1 MAKRGASHRLRRLIP
16 GTHPARR
23 IQVAIHPEV
32 LPLGLALPSEP
43 ALAAQ
48 NGVIR
53 IAFVAS
59 AVPRRCGIAT
69 FTADLMAAV
78 KAADPAVRCIAAA
91 IDEPN
96 ATHAYGPEVR
106 WRIRQG
112 DKASYRG
119 AARAIN
125 ESSADVVNL
134 QHEFGLYGVWRDGA
148 YDDHCVPMLEEL
160 KKPVITTLHTVLPK
174 PEAQIREVV
183 RRIAERS
190 SAIVVMAETA
200 ARLLGEVY
208 GIERPSIVIPHGM
221 PAIVPRGRRRL
232 KRQLGMD
239 HRTIISTF
247 GLVDPRKGL
256 EYMIA
261 AMPQIAARHPNTLYL
276 IVGQTH
282 PELLRKDGER
292 YRNELVAKIESSGM
306 AEHVRFVNQ
315 YLRQR
320 EIVDYLL
327 ATDVYVTPYLDLN
340 QITSGTL
347 AYALGAGKAIV
358 STRYLH
364 AAEALA
370 DGRGLLVDV
379 RDADG
384 LVRAVLAILD
394 DPALKAELERRA
406 YEYGKE
412 MAWPNVG
419 RRVLA
424 LTRELLG
431 PAEVAMPAQ
440 ASPVDEPEDIEAP
453 VHSA

>member
-1 MAKRGASHRLRRLIP
+1 MAECRASHRIRRLIP

-148 YDDHCVPMLEEL
+148 YHDPFLPMLEEL

-183 RRIAERS
+183 RRIAEHS
-190 SAIVVMAETA
+190 TSVVVMAETA
-200 ARLLGEVY
+200 ARLLADVY
-208 GIERPSIVIPHGM
+208 GISQRPVVIQHGM
-221 PAIVPRGRRRL
+221 PAIVPR
-232 KRQLGMD
+232 
-239 HRTIISTF
+239 
-247 GLVDPRKGL
+247 
-256 EYMIA
+256 
-261 AMPQIAARHPNTLYL
+261 
-276 IVGQTH
+276 
-282 PELLRKDGER
+282 
-292 YRNELVAKIESSGM
+292 
-306 AEHVRFVNQ
+306 
-315 YLRQR
+315 
-320 EIVDYLL
+320 
-327 ATDVYVTPYLDLN
+327 
-340 QITSGTL
+340 
-347 AYALGAGKAIV
+347 
-358 STRYLH
+358 
-364 AAEALA
+364 
-370 DGRGLLVDV
+370 
-379 RDADG
+379 
-384 LVRAVLAILD
+384 
-394 DPALKAELERRA
+394 
-406 YEYGKE
+406 
-412 MAWPNVG
+412 
-419 RRVLA
+419 
-424 LTRELLG
+424 
-431 PAEVAMPAQ
+431 
-440 ASPVDEPEDIEAP
+440 
-453 VHSA
+453 

>member
-1 MAKRGASHRLRRLIP
+1 V
-16 GTHPARR
+16 T
-23 IQVAIHPEV
+23 Q
-32 LPLGLALPSEP
+32 LGVPSSLAWSSKS
-43 ALAAQ
+43 ALAQQ
-48 NGVIR
+48 NGLLR

-96 ATHAYGPEVR
+96 AARAYGPEVR

-112 DKASYRG
+112 DGASYRG

-125 ESSADVVNL
+125 ESSADAVNV
-134 QHEFGLYGVWRDGA
+134 QHEFGLYGVWRDGV
-148 YDDHCVPMLEEL
+148 YEDHCAPMLEEL
-160 KKPVITTLHTVLPK
+160 RKPVITTLHTVLPK
-174 PEAQIREVV
+174 PEPQMRDVV
-183 RRIAERS
+183 RNIAQRS
-190 SAIVVMAETA
+190 TRLVVMAETA
-200 ARLLGEVY
+200 ARLLAEVY
-208 GIERPSIVIPHGM
+208 GIERPPVVIPHGM
-221 PAIVPRGRRRL
+221 PAIVPRGRHRL
-232 KRQLGMD
+232 KRQLGMEQ
-239 HRTIISTF
+239 RSIISTF

-261 AMPQIAARHPNTLYL
+261 AMPEIVARHPNAFYL

-282 PELLRKDGER
+282 PELLKKDGER

-315 YLRQR
+315 YLTQR

-370 DGRGLLVDV
+370 NGRGILVDV
-379 RDADG
+379 RDSDSLARSIG
-384 LVRAVLAILD
+384 AILD
-394 DPALKAELERRA
+394 DPAFKRELEVRA
-406 YEYGKE
+406 YEYGKG

-419 RRVLA
+419 QRVLA
-424 LTRELLG
+424 LTRELIG
-431 PAEVAMPAQ
+431 RSEPPESEDTAEEV
-440 ASPVDEPEDIEAP
+440 ETEAILP
-453 VHSA
+453 GA

>member
-1 MAKRGASHRLRRLIP
+1 MAECGASHRLRRLIP

-431 PAEVAMPAQ
+431 HAEVVVPAQ

>member
-431 PAEVAMPAQ
+431 HAEVVVPAQ

>member
-1 MAKRGASHRLRRLIP
+1 M
-16 GTHPARR
+16 
-23 IQVAIHPEV
+23 AIHPEV

-431 PAEVAMPAQ
+431 HAEVVVPAQ

>member
-208 GIERPSIVIPHGM
+208 GIERRPIVIPHGM

>member
-1 MAKRGASHRLRRLIP
+1 MPTEK
-16 GTHPARR
+16 
-23 IQVAIHPEV
+23 
-32 LPLGLALPSEP
+32 ALTP
-43 ALAAQ
+43 Q
-48 NGVIR
+48 NGQVR

-78 KAADPAVRCIAAA
+78 KTADPAVRCIAAA

-96 ATHAYGPEVR
+96 AARAYGPEVR

-112 DKASYRG
+112 DRESYRG

-134 QHEFGLYGVWRDGA
+134 QHEFGIYGVWRDGV
-148 YDDHCVPMLEEL
+148 YEDHCVPLLEEL
-160 KKPVITTLHTVLPK
+160 TKPVITTLHTVLPK
-174 PEAQIREVV
+174 PEPQIREVV
-183 RRIAERS
+183 RRIADRS
-190 SAIVVMAETA
+190 TRIVVMAETA
-200 ARLLGEVY
+200 AHLLADVY
-208 GIERPSIVIPHGM
+208 GVARRPDVIPHGM
-221 PAIVPRGRRRL
+221 PAIVPHGRHRL
-232 KRQLGMD
+232 KRQLGMEK
-239 HRTIISTF
+239 HTILSTF

-256 EYMIA
+256 EHMIA
-261 AMPQIAARHPNTLYL
+261 AMPAVLARHPNVLYL

-282 PELLRKDGER
+282 PELQRKEGER
-292 YRNELVAKIESSGM
+292 YRNQLAAQIESANM
-306 AEHVRFVNQ
+306 ADHVRFVNQ
-315 YLRQR
+315 YLTQR

-364 AAEALA
+364 AAEALG

-379 RDADG
+379 RDSAG
-384 LVRAVLAILD
+384 LAQAVLAILGD
-394 DPALKAELERRA
+394 GALKAELERRA
-406 YEYGKE
+406 YQYGKE

-424 LTRELLG
+424 LTREVLDRTTQL
-431 PAEVAMPAQ
+431 PTSAPQ
-440 ASPVDEPEDIEAP
+440 PVEEPVEADAP

>member
-1 MAKRGASHRLRRLIP
+1 
-16 GTHPARR
+16 
-23 IQVAIHPEV
+23 
-32 LPLGLALPSEP
+32 LPSER
-43 ALAAQ
+43 ALTPQ
-48 NGVIR
+48 NGLVR

-78 KAADPAVRCIAAA
+78 KTADPAVRCIAAA

-96 ATHAYGPEVR
+96 AARAYGPEVR

-112 DKASYRG
+112 DRESYRG

-134 QHEFGLYGVWRDGA
+134 QHEFGIYGLWRDGV
-148 YDDHCVPMLEEL
+148 YEDHCVPLLEEL
-160 KKPVITTLHTVLPK
+160 TKPVITTLHTVLPK
-174 PEAQIREVV
+174 PEPQIREVV
-183 RRIAERS
+183 RRIADRS
-190 SAIVVMAETA
+190 TRIVVMAETA
-200 ARLLGEVY
+200 AHLLADVY
-208 GIERPSIVIPHGM
+208 GVARRPVVIPHGM
-221 PAIVPRGRRRL
+221 PAIVPHGRHRL
-232 KRQLGMD
+232 KRQLGMEQ
-239 HRTIISTF
+239 RTILSTF

-261 AMPQIAARHPNTLYL
+261 AMPAVLARHPNVLYL

-282 PELLRKDGER
+282 PELLKKEGER
-292 YRNELVAKIESSGM
+292 YRNELVAQIETANM
-306 AEHVRFVNQ
+306 ADHVRFVNQ
-315 YLRQR
+315 YLTQR

-379 RDADG
+379 RDSAG
-384 LVRAVLAILD
+384 LAHAVLAILGD
-394 DPALKAELERRA
+394 GTLKAELEQRA
-406 YEYGKE
+406 YQYGKE

-424 LTRELLG
+424 LTREVLDETTHMPSG
-431 PAEVAMPAQ
+431 APRPAEE
-440 ASPVDEPEDIEAP
+440 PVETEAP
-453 VHSA
+453 LHSA